1 MVKVAFVHD
10 WLVSCRGGE
19 KVLEALLPLFP
30 GAPVF
35 TLFYDAE
42 KMPESIRSRE
52 IFFPGGLNRL
62 RPLRKALLPFLPAA
76 IESLPLF
83 DFDLLISTSSCVA
96 KGAMPGPGAGH
107 LCYIHSPM
115 RYIWDQRAEYTSR
128 LPRIPF
134 LKSMIHKLSSD
145 LRQWDV
151 VSANRVDQFVAN
163 SRFVQQRVRRFYG
176 RDASVIYPP
185 VDVDRFQKQAQAR
198 QSGAGASTR
207 GAYYLVAG
215 AAVSYKRFDLA
226 ISACKKLG
234 RKLIVAGDGPEW
246 QALRRLGGSNVE
258 FVHRPDDATWE
269 SLMGGA
275 KALLFPGV
283 EDFGITGVEAMASGA
298 PVIAQRV
305 GGALDFIDEGRSG
318 LFFDRPEV
326 DDLADAMARFEE
338 KFELDPAALAH
349 QARRFSTEAFQGAMK
364 MQVDRMTQMI
374 QNRREA
380 DRK

>member
-10 WLVSCRGGE
+10 WLVACRGGE

-30 GAPVF
+30 DAPIF

-42 KMPESIRSRE
+42 KMPDAIRSRE
-52 IFFPGGLNRL
+52 IFFPCGLNRL
-62 RPLRKALLPFLPAA
+62 RPLRKALLPYLPAA
-76 IESLPLF
+76 IEALPLF

-96 KGAMPGPGAGH
+96 KGALPGPGASH

-115 RYIWDQRAEYTSR
+115 RYIWDQRDEYTSR
-128 LPRIPF
+128 LPRLPL
-134 LKSMIHKLSSD
+134 LKTMIHKLSSD

-151 VSANRVDQFVAN
+151 ISANRVDQFVAN

-176 RDASVIYPP
+176 RESVVVYPP

-198 QSGAGASTR
+198 MTR
-207 GAYYLVAG
+207 GSGSYYLVAG

-226 ISACKKLG
+226 VSACMKLG

-246 QALRRLGGSNVE
+246 QSLRRLGGSHVE
-258 FVHRPDDATWE
+258 FVRRPDDATWE

-298 PVIAQRV
+298 PVSAQRA

-326 DDLADAMARFEE
+326 DDLTNAMKTFEE
-338 KFELDPAALAH
+338 KFELNPVALAD
-349 QARRFSTEAFQGAMK
+349 QARRFSTAAFQGAMK
-364 MQVDRMTQMI
+364 QNVDNLI
-374 QNRREA
+374 QNRVLIGR
-380 DRK
+380 